1 MGVVRLGCVSYNM
14 ACERLPFLFP
24 SPPYSPNSY
33 LKRVKYS
40 RRLRAAPRI
49 DVLRSNAYLAMQA
62 CHNFSCLAPLQFSS
76 DFGCPLVNCAHGV
89 AYSGKKIY
97 NPKNFIK

>member
-49 DVLRSNAYLAMQA
+49 IVLRSSAYLAMQA
-62 CHNFSCLAPLQFSS
+62 CHIFHASPPYSF
-76 DFGCPLVNCAHGV
+76 PPILVVHL
-89 AYSGKKIY
+89 
-97 NPKNFIK
+97 